1 MCSLVLYLC
10 AGKVSTSKISVVVDY
25 VSFMFTLLQ
34 SIAGITI
41 MVSHKTFL
49 VDLRSVMETAR
60 ATAVCLDLVNHTS
73 AVLHALSR
81 HY

>member
-1 MCSLVLYLC
+1 MCSLVLHLC

-60 ATAVCLDLVNHTS
+60 AIAVCLALVNHTS